1 MITANYGLNPLLGK
15 YHQSVCGKC
24 FQKVDEGEVYCP
36 ACQAKHIIKG
46 VSTRIKEL
54 STEMEQ
60 YRTRPPYIHQVPLD
74 FIPGLGPKMLDR
86 LLQAFGTEMTI
97 LHKVAVED
105 LEKVVPKKLASYID
119 QARKGALSFEVGG
132 GGKYG
137 KVKQS

>member
-1 MITANYGLNPLLGK
+1 MKVK
-15 YHQSVCGKC
+15 Y
-24 FQKVDEGEVYCP
+24 DCP
-36 ACQAKHIIKG
+36 ACEAKHIIKG

-74 FIPGLGPKMLDR
+74 FIPGLGPKMLER

-105 LEKVVPKKLASYID
+105 LEKVVPRKLAGYID